1 MRSTEFIMNV
11 KKEMGDQPLV
21 GAEIG
26 VYRGEHAELML
37 QHLNMKKLYLID
49 PYVDN
54 DPDFEGH
61 MKPLVP
67 AAKGI
72 AHERLKDY
80 DQVVWI
86 EEKSD
91 IALSDIQDLLDF
103 VYIDGNHSYKYVM
116 RDIMYY
122 GSIVRHNGW
131 LGGHDY
137 TTRKSPLIEV
147 MEAVDDYGYHADLF
161 PDIGDGKF
169 PDWWFRKRVPF

>member
-11 KKEMGDQPLV
+11 KAEMGDQPLV

-37 QHLNMKKLYLID
+37 QHLNMEKLYLVD
-49 PYVDN
+49 PYVDD

-86 EEKSD
+86 EKRSD
-91 IALSDIQDLLDF
+91 QALFDIGDILDF

-116 RDIMYY
+116 SDMIHY
-122 GSIVRHNGW
+122 GFKVRACGW
-131 LGGHDY
+131 IGGHDY
-137 TTRKSPLIEV
+137 MMRKSPLIEV
-147 MEAVDDYGYHADLF
+147 MEVVTDYIILTGQRVQ
-161 PDIGDGKF
+161 IGEGKF
-169 PDWWFRKRVPF
+169 PEWWFRKGLPF